1 MKRII
6 MALVIGFASMT
17 GAAVAQDG
25 PIKQRQAI
33 MKKNGEAADTVV
45 KMFKGESPY
54 DAKVAAAA
62 MTSISASADE
72 FIKLFPEGSEKG
84 SYAKPEIWQ
93 KKADFEGWAAQ
104 LKADSAKAVA
114 AAAEGMD
121 ALQPAFAEVG
131 KSCRGC
137 HEDYRVP
144 Q

>member
-6 MALVIGFASMT
+6 FALVIGLASMP

-33 MKKNGEAADTVV
+33 MKQNGEAADTVV

-54 DAKVAAAA
+54 DATAAAA
-62 MTSISASADE
+62 AITSIGASADA
-72 FIKLFPEGSEKG
+72 FIKLFPEGSDKG
-84 SYAKPEIWQ
+84 SYAKPVIWQ

-104 LKADSAKAVA
+104 LKEDSAKAA
-114 AAAEGMD
+114 AAAAGGMD
-121 ALQPAFAEVG
+121 ALQPAFAALA
-131 KSCRGC
+131 KSCTGC